1 MVAKP
6 NVDCT
11 VLISLQKRSLGTIK
25 DFLHV
30 PLFCWKMIVN
40 CRIFPRHVCCP
51 VMVKSSSV
59 PKKRKYRRR
68 RRRGPKKSKKKPTK
82 FKAGK
87 SWLFQATSRS
97 NSDRKTKL
105 GIYQRLRRLTN
116 SLRRKIGQSEKGTEG
131 NRKLNK
137 RSTKIRHYDP
147 LFGIPIEV
155 SPEVS

>member
-1 MVAKP
+1 M
-6 NVDCT
+6 
-11 VLISLQKRSLGTIK
+11 LFWLQKRSLGTIK

-40 CRIFPRHVCCP
+40 CRIFPSHVCCP

-68 RRRGPKKSKKKPTK
+68 RRRGPKKSKKRPTK

-87 SWLFQATSRS
+87 SWRFQAASRS
-97 NSDRKTKL
+97 NDDL
-105 GIYQRLRRLTN
+105 GIYQRLKRLTD
-116 SLRRKIGQSEKGTEG
+116 SLRLKIGQTEEESERK
-131 NRKLNK
+131 RKLKK

-155 SPEVS
+155 GPEVRKS